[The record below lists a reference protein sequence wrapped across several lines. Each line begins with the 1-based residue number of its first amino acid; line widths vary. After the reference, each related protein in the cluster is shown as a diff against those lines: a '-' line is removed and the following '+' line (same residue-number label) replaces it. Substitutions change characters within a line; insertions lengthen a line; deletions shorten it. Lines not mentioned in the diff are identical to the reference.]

1 MSDTADL
8 VAALA
13 PVSTAFRRLG
23 VAHFVGGSIAST
35 FHGAIRSTMDV
46 DLVCDLPADKVDE
59 FLTAF
64 HDDFYVS
71 GPAVREA
78 VKRRSCFN
86 VIHLPTS
93 FKVDVFVGRDRLFD
107 RSAMSRATPH
117 ALGESEN
124 ENFVVPIATVEDSI
138 IAKLEWFRLGN
149 EASER
154 QWDDVSRLMKLHRE
168 ALDLTY
174 MRRMAESISV
184 GDLLDRLLAAN

>member
-1 MSDTADL
+1 VSDTDDL

-23 VAHFVGGSIAST
+23 VAHYVGGSVAST

-93 FKVDVFVGRDRLFD
+93 FKVDVFVSRDRLFD

-117 ALGESEN
+117 TLGESDG
-124 ENFVVPIATVEDSI
+124 FVVPIATAEDSI

-154 QWDDVSRLMKLHRE
+154 QWDDVSRLMKLHRGTLDE
-168 ALDLTY
+168 AY
-174 MRRMAESISV
+174 MRRMAKSVGV
-184 GDLLDRLLAAN
+184 GDLLDRLFSAS